1 MVDTVVRQCGE
12 HASPQTRWNGLSAL
26 RKILKTLSFGCDN
39 TFQYEVQEPL
49 QWETFLEDRMLKI
62 LASMSRQEK
71 TAIRRD
77 ERSGALWLKLVEVE
91 QLRQDYCIMEKMK
104 QILKE
109 LDQVDTDQEVSEGE
123 GDDHD
128 SQGTD

>member
-1 MVDTVVRQCGE
+1 M
-12 HASPQTRWNGLSAL
+12 
-26 RKILKTLSFGCDN
+26 
-39 TFQYEVQEPL
+39 QEPL

>member
-1 MVDTVVRQCGE
+1 MSNRRQSEMATSVLVRIRRVVDTVVQQCGE

-26 RKILKTLSFGCDN
+26 RKILKTLSFGCFN

-49 QWETFLEDRMLKI
+49 QWETFLEDGMLKI

-77 ERSGALWLKLVEVE
+77 ERPGPLWPKLVELE
-91 QLRQDYCIMEKMK
+91 KLR
-104 QILKE
+104 
-109 LDQVDTDQEVSEGE
+109 
-123 GDDHD
+123 
-128 SQGTD
+128 